1 MTPFDAMLYVLGPI
15 LIAVGVYGVFLK
27 RKLDRLEAQDRE
39 THSAE

>member
-1 MTPFDAMLYVLGPI
+1 MTPFDAMLYLGPI
-15 LIAVGVYGVFLK
+15 LISVGVYGVFLK